1 MGVEGRGEM
10 HSRLKATRAAALA
23 GLALLVTF
31 VAVILGGGAAAA
43 QAGQPEDAVL
53 DWNRYAVE
61 ALVNVPNG
69 PVPNAGQ
76 GPPVAILHLAMV
88 QGAVYDAVNM
98 IDGGHEAYLDDLPSA
113 PASASMPA
121 AVATAAHHVLVG
133 MVVVPPLAVGI
144 LDRLNALYADS
155 LAAIPN
161 GAAKTAGIAAGEAA
175 AAAMLAERANDGRYG
190 PFRFTCGEDAGE
202 WRPTTSTVCT
212 TPSGPSDPNAWV
224 ARVEPFVLEST
235 SQFRTKGPHD
245 LSSGAYAKEYNEVKD
260 LGAAG
265 SARNPEQ
272 EAVARFYT
280 NNTHPPEWYNRTFRT
295 ISEDAGLPLVEQ
307 ARLFGMLNMA
317 GADALI
323 NCWDDKAFWSFW
335 RPITAIRQGDDDGNA
350 KTVGDP
356 AWTPLEGNPP
366 YPEHSSGY
374 NCVTGAFMHTAGAF
388 FGKKP
393 MTFDVVRKVPGVA
406 DVTRT
411 YEQFTDV
418 VDDVI
423 DARVYQGIHFRA
435 ADVQGAGIGKDVAHW
450 LDKHFFQPVK

>member
-1 MGVEGRGEM
+1 V
-10 HSRLKATRAAALA
+10 S
-23 GLALLVTF
+23 
-31 VAVILGGGAAAA
+31 I
-43 QAGQPEDAVL
+43 
-53 DWNRYAVE
+53 
-61 ALVNVPNG
+61 
-69 PVPNAGQ
+69 
-76 GPPVAILHLAMV
+76 IHLAIV

-133 MVVVPPLAVGI
+133 MVVVPPLAAGI
-144 LDRLNALYADS
+144 VDRLNTLYADS

-161 GAAKTAGIAAGEAA
+161 GAAKSSGIAAGEAA

-190 PFRFTCGEDAGE
+190 PFRFTCGDDPGE
-202 WRPTTSTVCT
+202 WRPATSTVCT

-235 SQFRTKGPHD
+235 SQFRSKGPHA
-245 LSSGAYAKEYNEVKD
+245 LTSGAYAKEYDEVKS

-265 SARNPEQ
+265 SLRSPDQ
-272 EAVARFYT
+272 EAVARFFT
-280 NNTHPPEWYNRTFRT
+280 NTTHPPEWYNRTFRG
-295 ISEDAGLPLVEQ
+295 ISDDVGLTLAEQ

-335 RPITAIRQGDDDGNA
+335 RPITAIRTGDDDGNP
-350 KTVGDP
+350 KTDGDT
-356 AWTPLEGNPP
+356 AWTALEGNPP
-366 YPEHSSGY
+366 YPDHTSGY

-388 FGKKP
+388 FGKTP
-393 MTFDVVRKVPGVA
+393 MTFDLVRKVTGVA
-406 DVTRT
+406 DVTRS
-411 YEQFTDV
+411 YDQFADV
-418 VDDVI
+418 IDDTI

-435 ADVQGAGIGKDVAHW
+435 ADVQGAAIGRDVAHW
-450 LDKHFFQPVK
+450 LDKNFFQPVK